1 MKLIRLLF
9 CFLSKNNKK
18 KPNMLAYLFIFIYGW
33 MHVDRCLC
41 FPNNLLINEMHQ
53 ALILGIAD
61 GCGDNA
67 YCSSCVLLLI

>member
-18 KPNMLAYLFIFIYGW
+18 KTNMLAYLFIFIYGW
-33 MHVDRCLC
+33 MYVDRCLC
-41 FPNNLLINEMHQ
+41 FPNNLLIMHQ

>member
-1 MKLIRLLF
+1 
-9 CFLSKNNKK
+9 
-18 KPNMLAYLFIFIYGW
+18 MLAYLFIFIYGW
-33 MHVDRCLC
+33 MYVDRCLC